1 MRARPVYPCVL
12 NQIAFPRSGIL
23 PVSTRVSILSRSF
36 TSRCTPEAGQ
46 FDKVRRNYREKVEG
60 KQCAPLQNGGLLAT
74 PRTPATASEG
84 EPVERNHKNNSR
96 DSEVIKGLHIVIVRL
111 DCGRSARPPP
121 GVVRPNWMPKAVVQ
135 CCVPLGGKQFAPT
148 VHTPN
153 E

>member
-60 KQCAPLQNGGLLAT
+60 KQCAPLQLIYLSFFAVTWGLGEFAKLRALGESVIENL
-74 PRTPATASEG
+74 PQTAFEDVWTS
-84 EPVERNHKNNSR
+84 
-96 DSEVIKGLHIVIVRL
+96 KGR
-111 DCGRSARPPP
+111 RSQA
-121 GVVRPNWMPKAVVQ
+121 
-135 CCVPLGGKQFAPT
+135 FPT
-148 VHTPN
+148 L
-153 E
+153 